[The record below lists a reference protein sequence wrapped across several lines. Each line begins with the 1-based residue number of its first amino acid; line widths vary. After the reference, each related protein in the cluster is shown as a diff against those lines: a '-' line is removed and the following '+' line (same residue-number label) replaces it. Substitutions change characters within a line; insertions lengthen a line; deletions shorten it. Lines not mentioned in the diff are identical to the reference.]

1 MKYVIGTRTHATRTP
16 DVSAAL
22 DGAHTVACVEQIDH
36 GETAFVLGS
45 ESDVK
50 AWARSAPAPIL
61 EQIERTEELARKAR
75 ELEHADHARAEFWQ
89 ALIVRHVQEQMASL
103 AERTGL
109 ELTSPELLKLAHD
122 GASVLEPPV
131 LHSIVLWDGIACSG
145 GYLPI
150 LSGVPFPT
158 FSWLGFNDR
167 ASSANGVVGAAT
179 LWERSWYGGRAAF
192 VGSIGAACVSLS
204 NLNFNNLAS
213 SAIGV

>member
-1 MKYVIGTRTHATRTP
+1 MKYVIGTKTHAARTP
-16 DVSAAL
+16 EVATAL
-22 DGAHTVACVEQIDH
+22 DSAHTVACVEQIDNA
-36 GETAFVLGS
+36 ETAFVFGS
-45 ESDVK
+45 DSEVK
-50 AWARSAPAPIL
+50 AWARAAPAPIL

-75 ELEHADHARAEFWQ
+75 ELEHADHAQAAFWQ
-89 ALIVRHVQEQMASL
+89 ALVVKHVQEQMASL

-109 ELTSPELLKLAHD
+109 DLASPELLKLAHD

-145 GYLPI
+145 AVLPI

-167 ASSANGVVGAAT
+167 ASSANGVLGAAT

-204 NLNFNNLAS
+204 NLNFNNMAS